1 MPGFPISPCLVIFC
15 CCLIHLKMHLR
26 EIASYSG
33 RTSPISL
40 ARDLEGRE
48 RSSQIFYK
56 EYISSGFLYETSLYE
71 FVGFL
76 GVCTLLLPLV
86 FVWSPLGFLGVQELS
101 SLLFSVA
108 PRYPRYDIQ
117 DADIAKAGNS
127 PSGSSSKSPN
137 IRCMFHSSFFPLNGE
152 AVSWAFLFSHKQ
164 CGLARVADATEMKWL
179 FLPITMW
186 LLALSLFGVVQ
197 LSVFWSSHKGF
208 LDCILLSWYS
218 RKKWG
223 IEFPT
228 MASCHHSQ
236 LIIFKN

>member
-1 MPGFPISPCLVIFC
+1 MCSSFFSGAYRLLHFLMPVYNTVG
-15 CCLIHLKMHLR
+15 
-26 EIASYSG
+26 
-33 RTSPISL
+33 SL
-40 ARDLEGRE
+40 DSNKL
-48 RSSQIFYK
+48 
-56 EYISSGFLYETSLYE
+56 
-71 FVGFL
+71 
-76 GVCTLLLPLV
+76 
-86 FVWSPLGFLGVQELS
+86 LS

-208 LDCILLSWYS
+208 FDCILLSWYS
-218 RKKWG
+218 RKK
-223 IEFPT
+223 
-228 MASCHHSQ
+228 
-236 LIIFKN
+236 